1 MSFSRNI
8 FRKFFSLGTAAIIM
22 LFFAP
27 MTFAGKDCSFFTV
40 TIGNQVF
47 TPGPKGDAKIT
58 LNAAQVNGKT
68 ALVRGR
74 FVQFN
79 VNLNT
84 FAVSNHILT
93 GVAAPDQITA
103 QRTPVFAKRIPK
115 AQLTG
120 KLEMRIRAK
129 GQNLVMERG
138 GSKVDMKI
146 QAKDCD
152 QGGIFQMEPE
162 PTTTEANTLAA
173 GFKYCF
179 QASPTSRR
187 FFTNGIV
194 LGYDSPQ
201 TATFISGTNTRAIWS
216 VQDGG
221 RIGMV
226 VGEDAVEA
234 LRLEGTAAQAAC
246 PHQTP

>member
-1 MSFSRNI
+1 MISFLKKLGVLAI
-8 FRKFFSLGTAAIIM
+8 FI

-27 MTFAGKDCSFFTV
+27 MSFAGKDCSFFTV
-40 TIGNQVF
+40 TIGNQVY

-58 LNAAQVNGKT
+58 LTAAQVNGKT
-68 ALVRGR
+68 ALVRGT
-74 FVQFN
+74 FVEFD
-79 VNLNT
+79 VDLNT
-84 FAVSNHILT
+84 FTVRNHTLT
-93 GVAAPDQITA
+93 GVAAPDQITT
-103 QRTPVFAKRIPK
+103 QRTKVFGSKVPNAN
-115 AQLTG
+115 LTG
-120 KLEMRIRAK
+120 KLVMRIRVK

-152 QGGIFQMEPE
+152 QGGLFQMEPE
-162 PTTTEANTLAA
+162 PTTTETNTLAA

-179 QASPTSRR
+179 QASPISRR

-201 TATFISGTNTRAIWS
+201 DATFVSGNNTTAVWS